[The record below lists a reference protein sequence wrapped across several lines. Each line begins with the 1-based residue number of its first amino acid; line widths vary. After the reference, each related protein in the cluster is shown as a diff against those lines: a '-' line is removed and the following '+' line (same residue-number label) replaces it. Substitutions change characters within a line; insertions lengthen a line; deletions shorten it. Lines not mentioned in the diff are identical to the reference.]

1 MPVARLILLYT
12 LPMQVFDA
20 TPLGGWEGKG
30 LHSEDILCL
39 SYLPPRFLATGSF
52 DGVIK
57 VWNIESIQLVR
68 QFTAPSP
75 ALPIFD
81 PM

>member
-1 MPVARLILLYT
+1 M
-12 LPMQVFDA
+12 
-20 TPLGGWEGKG
+20 GGWEGRG
-30 LHSEDILCL
+30 MHSEDILCL

-57 VWNIESIQLVR
+57 VWNIESTQLVR
-68 QFTAPSP
+68 QFASPSL
-75 ALPIFD
+75 ALPVFD